1 MLVLSRRV
9 GESIY
14 VGPGVMIRIVEAK
27 GIRVRLA
34 IDAPADVRIAR
45 GELEAPVEL
54 AQTPRFELAHPR
66 CSTLTTP

>member
-27 GIRVRLA
+27 GTRVRLA
-34 IDAPADVRIAR
+34 IDAPADVRITR
-45 GELEAPVEL
+45 GELEAPVAL
-54 AQTPRFELAHPR
+54 AQTPRFELARQR